1 MSNLFLDAAIEYA
14 SKGMAVFPLKPRDKV
29 PMTKNGV
36 KNATTNFD
44 QIEKWWTRHP
54 NANIGIACG
63 MASGGLL
70 VIDLDEKENGVS
82 GLDSLNSWERE
93 NGELPETVRSI
104 TGKGGAHILFRVDH
118 KEKNRVNLLD
128 GVDVR
133 SDDGYIVAPP
143 SIHPNGRTYEWEY
156 DPEEYDIAEADETV
170 LKLLSVGKKPVT
182 DTFTAPDKIPDGKRN
197 DTIFKMACS
206 LQARGLGDASILAA
220 CLSEN
225 KSKCDPPLDER
236 EVERIVDSALKHDKG
251 TKAYP
256 PAAVGLD
263 LLTVTDSKGREK
275 VRQCAENVARVILND
290 PKLKGKIKEDTFG
303 HRLMYLGQLDWRRPG
318 DNYGEWT
325 DKDDGALESYL
336 DIKYGLR
343 NKNDYTNGF
352 NMALLE
358 NEFNPLQSYLDA
370 LEWDG
375 VPRIDEALNKYLGA
389 EKTEYNLAA
398 FRVFLQG
405 AVHRAYNPGCK
416 FDYMMVLIGK
426 QGDGKSTLF
435 KFLACNDD
443 WYDENFNFKDTNN
456 KTTIE
461 KMAGKWFLEMGEMDT
476 MKKDMVTSDALKAF
490 VSSVSD
496 DYRVPFARR
505 KETRKRQ
512 CVFCGTS
519 NDINFLKDRTGNRR
533 YLPIDCNATSAT
545 KRRIFDYDTARPYFH
560 QVMAEAVAEYKKDPN
575 KVPVLPFELE
585 EQAKLAQMGHLEED
599 VWVSIIQEFLDAD
612 LSYRVNAAYI
622 YDKAFGKDPVDMRKG
637 EAGRIL
643 TIMRNDIVGWHEIGK
658 ARLNGYGRAGIC
670 FERDRVSPI
679 AESVTQNDA
688 IGDTKTGA
696 VGFEEVDDNII
707 IPF

>member
-1 MSNLFLDAAIEYA
+1 MNTFLNAAIEYA
-14 SKGMAVFPLKPRDKV
+14 GKGMAVFPLKPRDKK
-29 PMTKNGV
+29 PLTKHGV
-36 KNATTNFD
+36 NDATTDFD
-44 QIEKWWTRHP
+44 TIEKWWKKNP

-63 MASGGLL
+63 QVSGGLL
-70 VIDLDEKENGVS
+70 VIDLDERENGVS
-82 GLDSLNSWERE
+82 GFDSLHEWESE
-93 NGELPETVRSI
+93 HGELPETARTI
-104 TGKGGAHILFRVDH
+104 TGKGGSHILYRVDH
-118 KEKNRVNLLD
+118 KENNRVDLLE

-133 SDDGYIVAPP
+133 ADGGYIVAPP
-143 SIHPNGRTYEWEY
+143 SIHPNGNRYEWEY
-156 DPEEYDIAEADETV
+156 DPEEYDIKKADETV
-170 LKLLSVGKKPVT
+170 MELLSIGKKKV
-182 DTFTAPDKIPDGKRN
+182 DADKFTSPDKIPDGKRN
-197 DTIFKMACS
+197 DTIYKVACS
-206 LQARGLGDASILAA
+206 LQAKGLGDGAILAA
-220 CLSEN
+220 CRAEN
-225 KSKCDPPLDER
+225 QSKCDPPLTDE
-236 EVERIVDSALKHDKG
+236 EVDKIVESALKHDKG
-251 TKAYP
+251 FSSPVVAS
-256 PAAVGLD
+256 VS
-263 LLTVTDSKGREK
+263 LLTVTDAKGNEK

-290 PKLKGKIKEDTFG
+290 PELSGKIKEDTFG
-303 HRLMYLGQLDWRRPG
+303 HRLMYLGQLDWRKPG

-375 VPRIDEALNKYLGA
+375 VPRIDEALNRYLGV
-389 EKTEYNLAA
+389 EKTEYNIAA

-405 AVHRAYNPGCK
+405 AIHRAYNPGCK

-456 KTTIE
+456 KTTVE

-496 DYRVPFARR
+496 DYRVPFAKR

-519 NDINFLKDRTGNRR
+519 NDVNFLKDRTGNRR
-533 YLPIDCNATSAT
+533 YLPIDCHATHLT

-560 QVMAEAVAEYKKDPN
+560 QVIAEAVAEYKADPN
-575 KVPVLPFELE
+575 KKPVLPFELE
-585 EQAKLAQMGHLEED
+585 EQAKLQQMGHLEED
-599 VWVSIIQEFLDAD
+599 VWVSIIQDYLDNEPVG
-612 LSYRVNAAYI
+612 RVNAALI

-670 FERDRVSPI
+670 FERDKVTLSDEN
-679 AESVTQNDA
+679 ESL
-688 IGDTKTGA
+688 GDTSTGFHQVEA
-696 VGFEEVDDNII
+696 DEI